1 MNNAIGIL
9 LGVCLILMFIVLGFA
24 LYTKLTDTP
33 QKKEKLVNELFVTV
47 KIDGQEYLWGQFHN
61 GNILVPKTPKCSC
74 DTIK

>member
-1 MNNAIGIL
+1 MNKVIVILVGVIVGLMLFAIG
-9 LGVCLILMFIVLGFA
+9 
-24 LYTKLTDTP
+24 LTLFTIITATP
-33 QKKEKLVNELFVTV
+33 QKTEKLVNELFITV

>member
-1 MNNAIGIL
+1 MEKALMIL
-9 LGVCLILMFIVLGFA
+9 LGVCLA
-24 LYTKLTDTP
+24 LALVVVISAAHKKITTKP
-33 QKKEKLVNELFVTV
+33 EKFVNELFITV

>member
-1 MNNAIGIL
+1 MDKAVMIFLGVIVGLMLFAIG
-9 LGVCLILMFIVLGFA
+9 
-24 LYTKLTDTP
+24 LTLFTRITATP
-33 QKKEKLVNELFVTV
+33 QKTEKLVNEIFITI

>member
-1 MNNAIGIL
+1 MNKVIRIL
-9 LGVCLILMFIVLGFA
+9 LGVMAGLMLFVLGFA
-24 LYTKLTDTP
+24 LYTKITDTP

>member
-1 MNNAIGIL
+1 MDKAVRIFLGVIVGLMLFAIGL
-9 LGVCLILMFIVLGFA
+9 A

>member
-1 MNNAIGIL
+1 MNKVIVILVGVIVGLMLFAIGL
-9 LGVCLILMFIVLGFA
+9 TLF
-24 LYTKLTDTP
+24 TKITATP
-33 QKKEKLVNELFVTV
+33 QKTEKLVNELFITV

>member
-1 MNNAIGIL
+1 MDKAVRIFLGVIVGLMLFAIGL
-9 LGVCLILMFIVLGFA
+9 TLF
-24 LYTKLTDTP
+24 TKITATP
-33 QKKEKLVNELFVTV
+33 QKTEKLVNEIFITI

>member
-1 MNNAIGIL
+1 MNKVIVIL
-9 LGVCLILMFIVLGFA
+9 VGVIVGLMLFVLGFA
-24 LYTKLTDTP
+24 LYTKITDTP

-47 KIDGQEYLWGQFHN
+47 RIDNQEYLWGQFHN

>member
-1 MNNAIGIL
+1 MNKVIVILVGVIVGLMLFAIGL
-9 LGVCLILMFIVLGFA
+9 TLF
-24 LYTKLTDTP
+24 TKITATP
-33 QKKEKLVNELFVTV
+33 QKTEKLVNEIFITI

>member
-1 MNNAIGIL
+1 MDKAVRIFLGVIVGLMLFAIGL
-9 LGVCLILMFIVLGFA
+9 V

-61 GNILVPKTPKCSC
+61 GNILIPKTPKCSC

>member
-1 MNNAIGIL
+1 MNKVIVILVGVIVGLMLFAIG
-9 LGVCLILMFIVLGFA
+9 
-24 LYTKLTDTP
+24 LTLFTIITATP
-33 QKKEKLVNELFVTV
+33 QKTEKLVNEIFITI

>member
-1 MNNAIGIL
+1 MDKAVRIFLGVIVGLMLFAIGL
-9 LGVCLILMFIVLGFA
+9 A

-61 GNILVPKTPKCSC
+61 GNILVPKCSC

>member
-1 MNNAIGIL
+1 MNKVIVIL
-9 LGVCLILMFIVLGFA
+9 LGVMAGLMLFILGFA
-24 LYTKLTDTP
+24 LYTKITATP
-33 QKKEKLVNELFVTV
+33 QKTEKLVNELFITV